1 VVRHL
6 DGQDQAMTWCSRR
19 LFLVAAIA
27 LGTSAHVGSPD
38 TYFEGA
44 AGPYPVRVIVRTPG
58 VVPGLAQITVRLLG
72 PRPVHRVLVVPVF
85 WDPKTA
91 APPPPD
97 VAEPVPGDSTL
108 YSAALWLMRAGAYSV
123 QVTVEGPEGPGTTFV
138 PVTAV
143 ATQRLALR
151 TPLGIL
157 LFCLGSLLFAG
168 AVTLIGA
175 AARES
180 VLDPGTA
187 PDGRDVR
194 RARIAKV
201 GGTVLLALALL
212 GGWGWWNAV
221 DAAYRTGL
229 FRPLHATATFRIA
242 GRSHRLWLTI
252 DDPAWADPRR
262 QRAPLIP
269 DHGHLMHLFLVRDSG
284 LAAFAHLH
292 PVPRSPT
299 RFETTPPPLPAGRY
313 RVYADIVQESG
324 FTQTLVSTADL
335 TTPPT
340 GWHPSDPDDA
350 WIVERGTGEGGRG
363 TGTDTAS
370 LADGSTMTWRRG
382 AGPILVD
389 EDARLTF
396 AVAAPDGTPAAL
408 DPYMTMA
415 GHLVLTR
422 DDGAVFVHLHPAGTI
437 SLAAQ
442 ETFELR
448 QPGDTIPGALARR
461 LTERDTY
468 RDDPLHTPHH
478 AVASPDGVVSFPY
491 SFPQPGN
498 YRLWVQVKR
507 QGRIL
512 TGVFDVAVERH

>member
-1 VVRHL
+1 MRYRGH
-6 DGQDQAMTWCSRR
+6 R
-19 LFLVAAIA
+19 LLLITAIG
-27 LGTSAHVGSPD
+27 LITSAHVGSPD

-44 AGPYPVRVIVRTPG
+44 AGPYPVRVVVRSPG
-58 VVPGLAQITVRLLG
+58 VVPGLAQITVRLLA
-72 PRPVHRVLVVPVF
+72 PRPVHRVLVVPVY

-91 APPPPD
+91 APPPAD

-108 YSAALWLMRAGAYSV
+108 YSAALWLMREGAYSV
-123 QVTVEGPEGPGTTFV
+123 RVTVEGPDGPGTTLV
-138 PVTAV
+138 PVMAV
-143 ATQRLALR
+143 ATQRLELR

-180 VLDPGTA
+180 ALEPGTA
-187 PDGRDVR
+187 PDRRDRR
-194 RARIAKV
+194 RARIAAA
-201 GGTVLLALALL
+201 GGTVLLALALV

-221 DAAYRTGL
+221 DAAYRSGL
-229 FRPLHATATFRIA
+229 FRPLHATATFRTA
-242 GRSHRLWLTI
+242 GRDRVLWLSI
-252 DDPAWADPRR
+252 DDPTWVDPRR

-292 PVPRSPT
+292 PVPRGAA
-299 RFETTPPPLPAGRY
+299 RFETTPPPLPAGHY
-313 RVYADIVQESG
+313 RVYADIVNESG

-335 TTPPT
+335 TTPAT
-340 GWHPSDPDDA
+340 AWNPSDSDDS
-350 WIVERGTGEGGRG
+350 WVLDRGKGQEGKGKGG
-363 TGTDTAS
+363 TSVS
-370 LADGSTMTWRRG
+370 LGDASTMTWQRG
-382 AGPILVD
+382 AGPIVVTQ
-389 EDARLTF
+389 DARLVF
-396 AVAAPDGTPAAL
+396 AVSAPDGTPATL
-408 DPYMTMA
+408 EPYMGMA

-448 QPGDTIPGALARR
+448 QPGDTVPGALATR
-461 LTERDTY
+461 LTERDK
-468 RDDPLHTPHH
+468 HGNEPHR
-478 AVASPDGVVSFPY
+478 AGASPDGVVSFPY
-491 SFPQPGN
+491 AFPRAGN

-512 TGVFDVAVERH
+512 TGVFDIAVEGAASSR